1 MSFTLAPFKQD
12 LNWFKTL
19 REYYNRPEWELYDL
33 KHDPLEMYNV
43 AEKPSYKVMI
53 WYDAF

>member
-1 MSFTLAPFKQD
+1 MSRTREGQD

-43 AEKPSYKVMI
+43 AEKPSYKVGN
-53 WYDAF
+53 DLV